1 MRELRDCINNAMFAK
16 QKSSWQALLGMC
28 MPAGYSAIC
37 TAAAH
42 WRTLWSK
49 TGQQQRKQGD
59 SFAQATAR
67 PTTVTPASFD
77 TPVRAPRDGH
87 CHDVPRT
94 GPWAA
99 LVRVHHKALHTESTG
114 PPHRNVFLVVTQRKL
129 SRIRWLKKYD
139 ARPS

>member
-49 TGQQQRKQGD
+49 TGQQQLQQNESWRRAAVVLPVGTRNISFVGVAGHSPTSDMAID
-59 SFAQATAR
+59 SIELSVSTLP
-67 PTTVTPASFD
+67 PTTPTS
-77 TPVRAPRDGH
+77 
-87 CHDVPRT
+87 
-94 GPWAA
+94 
-99 LVRVHHKALHTESTG
+99 
-114 PPHRNVFLVVTQRKL
+114 
-129 SRIRWLKKYD
+129 
-139 ARPS
+139 RPSSALGC